1 MNDKELY
8 QQKMRA
14 QLDEWKAE
22 LDKLKAKASGS
33 SADTQLKIN
42 KHIRALESKIEEGKT
57 KLSQLAEKSED
68 AWDSIKNGVES
79 AWDTLKSSVKEASAK
94 FKE

>member
-1 MNDKELY
+1 MSDKKLY

-14 QLDEWKAE
+14 QLDEWKADI
-22 LDKLKAKASGS
+22 DKLKAKASGS

-42 KHIRALESKIEEGKT
+42 KQVRVLEGKIDEGKM
-57 KLSQLAEKSED
+57 KLSQLADKGED
-68 AWDSIKNGVES
+68 AWDSIKDGVES
-79 AWDTLKSSVKEASAK
+79 AWDTLKASVKEATGK